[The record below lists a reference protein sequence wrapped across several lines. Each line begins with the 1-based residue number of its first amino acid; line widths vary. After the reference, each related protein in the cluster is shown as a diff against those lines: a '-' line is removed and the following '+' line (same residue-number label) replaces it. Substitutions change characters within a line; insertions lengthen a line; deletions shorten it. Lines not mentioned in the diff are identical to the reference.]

1 VYVIYRVLFQGYT
14 HVRDSVYYGGVFAI
28 RTQKNNAS
36 VKGFMMS
43 IADEQPCKDGEQLF
57 EIMGEVSREK
67 PSM

>member
-1 VYVIYRVLFQGYT
+1 
-14 HVRDSVYYGGVFAI
+14 
-28 RTQKNNAS
+28 
-36 VKGFMMS
+36 MS